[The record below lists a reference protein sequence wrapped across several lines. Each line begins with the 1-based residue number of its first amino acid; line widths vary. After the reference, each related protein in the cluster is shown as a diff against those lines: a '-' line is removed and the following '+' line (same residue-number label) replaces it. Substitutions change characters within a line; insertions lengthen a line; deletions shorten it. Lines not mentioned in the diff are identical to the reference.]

1 MNKNVRVN
9 RNYLTVKDELDQ
21 KEKELDGKDNAFSVS
36 LLSHPSLSSSSRSL
50 MSGSH
55 IKQHM
60 VLKNTDIPRMLTNY
74 EYIFGKHSTGYKKT
88 KSEYE
93 IIAKISK
100 YSWMSDHIYTLIV
113 YNKNTDKYEII
124 EKKNIEDLTENFCY
138 TYNTDVIDSYM
149 VGDTIPKDTVLWRT
163 TSYDEDMNYGFG
175 RNVNV
180 VYTADPYST
189 EDAIIASE
197 SASKMF
203 TSTESTTIKIPVND
217 NDILCNIYGDSNTF
231 KVLPD
236 IGESTK
242 GNILCSKRRMITL
255 QQLYDFNDRNIRKI
269 NFNSDTP
276 YFANGIIED
285 IDVYCNKELDELPQT
300 PYNIQLIKYVKEQK
314 RYWSEIVDVTRKL
327 IENVPE
333 KVTKDI
339 NYAFK
344 RGSMIISP
352 EYKWKMEDQIF
363 SNMIISVTIRKD
375 VGLSKGSKLTGRCG
389 NKGVVSLIVPDKNM
403 YYVEKPDGTKV
414 YADVALNCLGVINR
428 TNNSQLVEQEA
439 NRCGDRLCDYIHFT
453 AKTLKEKEDA
463 FFTFYRIMNVE
474 QMKSLRKYYDSLESN
489 ERKEKFFTNLYKEK
503 TYLHVPPFFQIEGK
517 SMFDKFIELYKAL
530 PWISDVDTLYINRF
544 GRKIPVMRET
554 VMGSEYF
561 MKLKQ
566 NSKKAFSV
574 CSLSSINEQNLP
586 IKSKR
591 AKEGLE
597 LYPKATIRFG
607 IQETTNFLIGV
618 EPEFLAKLAEYYR
631 SCPIGRRLLAKK
643 SMSTKELEDFP
654 EPEEKMMNVNVEIL
668 NSCYL
673 KCQGYALKFTTTDDV
688 HVYDFSDTGLYSHTD
703 ENTGEVFI
711 GTNFEYEKHKIEK
724 KVKEYFSTEEFYV
737 LEEQDVAKYNKM
749 ISDKVDEEIEKKFQ
763 LDINKFRD

>member
-1 MNKNVRVN
+1 MNSNVRVN

-21 KEKELDGKDNAFSVS
+21 KEKELHGRDNPFSVS

-50 MSGSH
+50 MFGSH
-55 IKQHM
+55 VKQHM
-60 VLKNTDIPRMLTNY
+60 VLKKTDIPRVLTNY
-74 EYIFGKHSTGYKKT
+74 EYIFGKHSTGYKQT
-88 KSEYE
+88 KNNYE
-93 IIAKISK
+93 IIAKIPK
-100 YSWMSDHIYTLIV
+100 YSWLPDHIYTLILL
-113 YNKNTDKYEII
+113 NKDTGKYELID
-124 EKKNIEDLTENFCY
+124 KKNIEDLTENFCY
-138 TYNTDVIDSYM
+138 TYNTECIDSFS
-149 VGDTIPKDTVLWRT
+149 VGDEIPKDTVLWRT

-175 RNVNV
+175 REVNV
-180 VYTADPYST
+180 VYTADPHTT
-189 EDAIIASE
+189 EDAIIATDVASE
-197 SASKMF
+197 MF
-203 TSTESTTIKIPVND
+203 KSTESITIKIPVND
-217 NDILCNIYGDSNTF
+217 NDILCNIYGDNDLF
-231 KVLPD
+231 KVIPD
-236 IGESTK
+236 IGEKTK
-242 GNILCSKRRMITL
+242 GNILCSKRRMVSL
-255 QQLYDFNDRNIRKI
+255 QQLYDFNDRNIKRI

-285 IDVYCNKELDELPQT
+285 IDVYCNKELDELPKT
-300 PYNIQLIKYVKEQK
+300 PYNLQLIKYIKEQK
-314 RYWSEIVDVTRKL
+314 RYWSEIVDITKSL
-327 IENVPE
+327 IEKDPTSVSR
-333 KVTKDI
+333 DI

-352 EYKWKMEDQIF
+352 EFKWKMEDQIF
-363 SNMIISVTIRKD
+363 SNMIISITIKKE

-389 NKGVVSLIVPDKNM
+389 NKGVVSLIIPEKDM
-403 YYVEKPDGTKV
+403 YYVEKPDGTKE
-414 YADVALNCLGVINR
+414 YAHIAVNCLGVINR

-439 NRCGDRLCDYIHFT
+439 NRCGNRLCDYIKFE

-463 FFTFYRIMNVE
+463 FFTFYRILNVE
-474 QMKSLRKYYDSLESN
+474 QMKSLRKYYDSLEDDN
-489 ERKEKFFTNLYKEK
+489 RKELFFENLYKEK
-503 TYLHVPPFFQIEGK
+503 TYLHIPPFWQIENK
-517 SMFDKFIELYKAL
+517 SMFDKFIDLYKAL
-530 PWISDVDTLYINRF
+530 PWIGDVDTLYVNRF

-554 VMGSEYF
+554 VMGSEYY

-566 NSKKAFSV
+566 NSKKSFSV

-618 EPEFLAKLAEYYR
+618 EPEFLAELAEYYR

-673 KCQGYALKFTTTDDV
+673 KCQGYALKFTTTNDV
-688 HVYDFSDTGLYSHTD
+688 KVYDFGDTNTYTHTD

-711 GTNFEYEKHKIEK
+711 GTNFEYEKYKIEK
-724 KVKEYFSTEEFYV
+724 KVREHFNTEEFYIT
-737 LEEQDVAKYNKM
+737 DNVAEYNKM
-749 ISDKVDEEIEKKFQ
+749 IDDIVDKEIEKKFQ
-763 LDINKFRD
+763 IEINKNK